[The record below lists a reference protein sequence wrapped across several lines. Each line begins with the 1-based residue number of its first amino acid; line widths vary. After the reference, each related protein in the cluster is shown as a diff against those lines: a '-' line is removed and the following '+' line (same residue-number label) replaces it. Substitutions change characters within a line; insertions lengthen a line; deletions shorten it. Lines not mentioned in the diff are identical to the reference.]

1 MVFSFFWV
9 SIFLIV
15 LGIYFLF
22 VVVTTCFFLVILDI
36 HLFHAPLVARLLLAT
51 FMAHFL
57 FNVMAACLFLVLF
70 TCFLFVVVAIHFLLA
85 TFTILAIHFLLA
97 TLKGPLFLS
106 IGSMENLKDVGRKV
120 MYPTKGPLEMDS
132 CGFTTVYGATISTTL
147 MDNNLSAYV
156 MVQWDL
162 LAKQRGFWKNKQC
175 ITTTWAF
182 YAPLNSFL
190 TLVKVNLN
198 SNSNSNQLE
207 QLKCV
212 VYYLN
217 DLVAE
222 LKKCDKLQILQM
234 VFLHFISTWNPTI
247 SNFGVNGVN
256 KKRMG

>member
-1 MVFSFFWV
+1 M
-9 SIFLIV
+9 SILLII

-22 VVVTTCFFLVILDI
+22 VVVTTRFLLVISRYSSFL
-36 HLFHAPLVARLLLAT
+36 APLVARLLLAT

-57 FNVMAACLFLVLF
+57 FNIMVACLFLVVLF
-70 TCFLFVVVAIHFLLA
+70 TCFLFVVVAIHFFLA
-85 TFTILAIHFLLA
+85 TLTILAIHFLLA
-97 TLKGPLFLS
+97 TLRGPFFLS

-132 CGFTTVYGATISTTL
+132 CGFTIVYGATISTTL
-147 MDNNLSAYV
+147 MENNSSAYA

-162 LAKQRGFWKNKQC
+162 LAKQRNFWKNKQH
-175 ITTTWAF
+175 ITITWAF
-182 YAPLNSFL
+182 YAPLNSFS

-198 SNSNSNQLE
+198 SNSNQSE

-212 VYYLN
+212 VCYLN

-222 LKKCDKLQILQM
+222 PKKCDKLQILQM
-234 VFLHFISTWNPTI
+234 VFLHFINTWNPTI

-256 KKRMG
+256 EKRMG